1 MHNGGLVFGAVELS
15 DTYLKHPAREI
26 VGLFCEVYEF
36 LFGEAQQHAI
46 LARLEIVE
54 GRVAAEET
62 ERGYEECAGESKSE
76 CVFFCAVETCDSDNT
91 GSNHVD
97 IGLDFAGRDNQFF
110 FLEFNG
116 RAVFD
121 DEVDSGVG
129 GIIQAFPAESVT

>member
-76 CVFFCAVETCDSDNT
+76 CVFFSAVEPCGTYNT
-91 GSNHVD
+91 G
-97 IGLDFAGRDNQFF
+97 R
-110 FLEFNG
+110 
-116 RAVFD
+116 
-121 DEVDSGVG
+121 
-129 GIIQAFPAESVT
+129 